1 MAFCRGNVDREVSEC
16 GLVSARPSALAAEAL
31 WKKNHHDRMKTR
43 WHRHPQSEAERGLL
57 RYAGDAAACS
67 PSVRKSKAGCQAP
80 TALMPRGTASS
91 RRRAP
96 PSRAPKG
103 VPSARA
109 ASPGVWPAVLR
120 APGACLC
127 RVVLSRVFDE
137 VVEVNLADSAD
148 AMRLALLRRPELGVT
163 LTKLHCWTLTRYS
176 KCVFL
181 DADTLVS
188 TPGGGAEAP
197 GDDPAGRRPLL
208 ADARQ
213 VPGTCPQPPHSQPVE
228 VKRGLA
234 AGHNPPPSG
243 VCDHAM
249 CPTHSRTVTRQR
261 GLVP

>member
-1 MAFCRGNVDREVSEC
+1 MR
-16 GLVSARPSALAAEAL
+16 L
-31 WKKNHHDRMKTR
+31 
-43 WHRHPQSEAERGLL
+43 
-57 RYAGDAAACS
+57 DAAACS
-67 PSVRKSKAGCQAP
+67 PSVRKSEAGCQAP
-80 TALMPRGTASS
+80 TALTPRGTASS

-103 VPSARA
+103 VLSARA
-109 ASPGVWPAVLR
+109 ASPAVLR

-188 TPGGGAEAP
+188 TPGGGRR
-197 GDDPAGRRPLL
+197 GSGRRPRRPP
-208 ADARQ
+208 APAGGRRQ
-213 VPGTCPQPPHSQPVE
+213 VPGTCLQPPHSQPVE